1 MFDEIFQYKLIY
13 IFEIPYDTHKGLLK
27 IGETTIKNVNN
38 IEKLI
43 PNCKK
48 LNDAAN
54 ERIKEFTNT
63 AGIKFNLLYNELAI
77 KSDKGNYQAFRDYD
91 VHRVLINS
99 NVERIFIDETT
110 GREWFK
116 VSLDDAIRAIQA
128 VKLNM
133 DNLSGVPGETNK
145 ISITLRPEQEDA
157 IKQTENYFKKGKTFL
172 WNAKMRFGKT
182 LSALELIRRMEFAK
196 TIIIT
201 HRPVVDKNWY
211 EDFNKIFQEGNY
223 IYGSKNKGNSIK
235 KLLSSGK
242 NFVYFA
248 SIQDLRGSDTVGG
261 KFSKNETIFNT
272 DWDLVIVD
280 EAHEGT
286 TTALGD
292 SVIKKIVKDNSKF
305 LALSGTPFN
314 ILGNYED
321 NIYTWDYVME
331 QRQKIEWDQNHF
343 GDSNPYD
350 ELPTMNIFTY
360 NLGELLKNSAYVE
373 LEDKAFNFREFF
385 RTNDNGKFI
394 HEDDIKSFLNLL
406 IKPGD
411 DNYPYSTEEYRKLFQ
426 HSLWIIPGVKEG
438 KALSRLLKNHPIFRN
453 FEIVNV
459 AGNGDDN
466 EESFDAFEKV
476 QNAINNYDYTI
487 TISCGRLTTGVT
499 VPEWTAVFMLAGS
512 YSTSAASYLQTIF
525 RIQTPCNKNGKI
537 KRNSYVFDFAPDR
550 TLKMVA
556 ESVAISAKAGKTDDN
571 DRSILGEFLNFCPII
586 AFDGGEMINFD
597 ASKLL
602 QQLKRAYADRVVKNG
617 FDDTSLYNDSLLKIN
632 EIEFE
637 KFKNLTKIV
646 SSSNSQPKV
655 KDIEINSQGFTDE
668 EYERIKR
675 LDKKPKRELTDE
687 ENKFLEEV
695 KRRNKLKAT
704 AISILRAISI
714 RMPLLIY
721 GADIPIDKDFT
732 IEMLLEID
740 NDSWNEFMPKGVTKE
755 VFKNFIKYYDPEI
768 FIVAGHKIRNLAK
781 SADDLPPTERIKK
794 IAELFSTFKNP
805 DKETVLTPFRVVN
818 IHISESFGGYDFFDE
833 NHETILESPR
843 YVETKIF
850 KNLKAK
856 ILEINSKT
864 GLYPL
869 YVTYSIYRSRL
880 GNFNESDLKPEA
892 LRRTWDQTVNEN
904 IFVVCKTPMAKAI
917 TKRTLGG
924 FRNISVNAHYFVD
937 LIKLLKNEQHK
948 FVRRVK
954 SESTWK
960 KGTNFMKFDAV
971 VGNPPYQIAIE
982 GDNKNFASPIY
993 NKFLEAAIK
1002 ISDRVS
1008 LIHPARFLFN
1018 AGATPKDFNRDFLND
1033 KHFRIVKYFQN
1044 SNELFPN
1051 TDIKGGIVI
1060 TYYDSKEDFGVIGTF
1075 IPFEELKS
1083 IHQKVVIDNKD
1094 FKPLS
1099 DIVYSQI
1106 NFRLSQ
1112 KAYEDFPDLPQRL
1125 TDNALRTNAFDVMP
1139 DIFLD
1144 DKPFDDQE
1152 YFQMLGRQ
1160 NKNRVYK
1167 WVRRDYME
1175 DNESFYY
1182 FKVFIP
1188 KANGSGAIGEVL
1200 STPLVG
1206 LPLVG
1211 LPLVGSTQTFI
1222 SVGAFDSK
1230 AEAVAALKFVKTKF
1244 ARAMLGILKVTQDN
1258 PPETWAKVPLQDFTT
1273 NSDIDWSKSIAEID
1287 QQLYKKYNLSTEE
1300 INFIETHVKAMN

>member
-27 IGETTIKNVNN
+27 IGDTTIKNVNN

-63 AGIKFNLLYNELAI
+63 AGIKFNLLYTELAI

-466 EESFDAFEKV
+466 EESFDALEKV

-571 DRSILGEFLNFCPII
+571 DRSILGDFLNFCPII
-586 AFDGGEMINFD
+586 AFDGGEMIEYNT
-597 ASKLL
+597 SKLL

-617 FDDTSLYNDSLLKIN
+617 FDDTSLYNDSLLKMN

-781 SADDLPPTERIKK
+781 SADELPPTERIKK

-843 YVETKIF
+843 
-850 KNLKAK
+850 
-856 ILEINSKT
+856 
-864 GLYPL
+864 
-869 YVTYSIYRSRL
+869 
-880 GNFNESDLKPEA
+880 
-892 LRRTWDQTVNEN
+892 
-904 IFVVCKTPMAKAI
+904 
-917 TKRTLGG
+917 
-924 FRNISVNAHYFVD
+924 
-937 LIKLLKNEQHK
+937 
-948 FVRRVK
+948 
-954 SESTWK
+954 
-960 KGTNFMKFDAV
+960 
-971 VGNPPYQIAIE
+971 
-982 GDNKNFASPIY
+982 
-993 NKFLEAAIK
+993 
-1002 ISDRVS
+1002 
-1008 LIHPARFLFN
+1008 
-1018 AGATPKDFNRDFLND
+1018 
-1033 KHFRIVKYFQN
+1033 
-1044 SNELFPN
+1044 
-1051 TDIKGGIVI
+1051 
-1060 TYYDSKEDFGVIGTF
+1060 
-1075 IPFEELKS
+1075 
-1083 IHQKVVIDNKD
+1083 
-1094 FKPLS
+1094 
-1099 DIVYSQI
+1099 
-1106 NFRLSQ
+1106 
-1112 KAYEDFPDLPQRL
+1112 
-1125 TDNALRTNAFDVMP
+1125 
-1139 DIFLD
+1139 
-1144 DKPFDDQE
+1144 
-1152 YFQMLGRQ
+1152 
-1160 NKNRVYK
+1160 
-1167 WVRRDYME
+1167 
-1175 DNESFYY
+1175 
-1182 FKVFIP
+1182 
-1188 KANGSGAIGEVL
+1188 
-1200 STPLVG
+1200 
-1206 LPLVG
+1206 
-1211 LPLVGSTQTFI
+1211 
-1222 SVGAFDSK
+1222 
-1230 AEAVAALKFVKTKF
+1230 
-1244 ARAMLGILKVTQDN
+1244 
-1258 PPETWAKVPLQDFTT
+1258 
-1273 NSDIDWSKSIAEID
+1273 
-1287 QQLYKKYNLSTEE
+1287 
-1300 INFIETHVKAMN
+1300 